1 MRAFAFVV
9 ALLFTPPAHALEVLL
24 GQSTLGFS
32 VRLGEQEITASFKIW
47 SAEVDLE
54 NQLILVTVDT
64 ASATT
69 DSPLLDTVM
78 QSAGWIDS
86 NTYPTATFISLE
98 INALADGFYTA
109 RGNLLFKGETLPT
122 RVTISKIVSSV
133 PQTYD
138 VKTSVDRTAV
148 GMTELIGALDQ
159 HVSINGLIVVAP

>member
-1 MRAFAFVV
+1 
-9 ALLFTPPAHALEVLL
+9 
-24 GQSTLGFS
+24 
-32 VRLGEQEITASFKIW
+32 
-47 SAEVDLE
+47 
-54 NQLILVTVDT
+54 
-64 ASATT
+64 
-69 DSPLLDTVM
+69 M

-86 NTYPTATFISLE
+86 NTYPTATFISHE
-98 INALADGFYTA
+98 INALADGIYIA
-109 RGNLLFKGETLPT
+109 RGNLFFKGVTLPT